1 MRMPLDSTRIAH
13 TAFSM
18 GARDLAKD
26 RGIVV
31 SPTFYRSARHTRTS
45 TFLLDSVSKLL
56 QLKFTL

>member
-45 TFLLDSVSKLL
+45 TFL
-56 QLKFTL
+56 